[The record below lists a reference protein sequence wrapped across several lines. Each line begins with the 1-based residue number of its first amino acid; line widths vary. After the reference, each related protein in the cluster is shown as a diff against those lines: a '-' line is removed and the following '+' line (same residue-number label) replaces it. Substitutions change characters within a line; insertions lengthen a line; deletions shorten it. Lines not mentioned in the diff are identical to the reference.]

1 MNKTEYLQK
10 FNFTGKQVKGY
21 LQNAFKDLEIA
32 KNDSIPEVKFT
43 YSYTA
48 LLKGG
53 IALIAGVK
61 KSKVAS
67 MPGHHIEILQVT
79 SRILED
85 KMVFTVGNAMR
96 MKRNTDLY
104 QGGIVITEIESKDY
118 CKFVEDTLGKIKEA
132 LKAEDG
138 RP

>member
-1 MNKTEYLQK
+1 MKKTDYSQK

-21 LQNAFKDLEIA
+21 LNNAFKDLEIA
-32 KNDSIPEVKFT
+32 RNDRIPEVKFT

-61 KSKVAS
+61 KSKIAS
-67 MPGHHIEILQVT
+67 MPGHHIEIL
-79 SRILED
+79 RITGKILDDE
-85 KMVFTVGNAMR
+85 MVFTVGNAMR

-104 QGGIVITEIESKDY
+104 QGGIVITELESKDY
-118 CKFVEDTLGKIKEA
+118 YAFSANVLDRIR
-132 LKAEDG
+132 G
-138 RP
+138 RLNL